1 MSLSLLEKY
10 RNYSMGNLLY
20 DKANK
25 LYREEE
31 YKSMKGM
38 ITDKRIEQ
46 LEKDREFLLK
56 KNIEFENN
64 FARLEKVIYNV
75 CSLRNN
81 NTNNNGNTNNHSN
94 SNNNKHKKLLPR
106 STSSISIIKQPHNNN
121 QRRNSATTKM
131 IKSHSLINITKHNNN
146 NKQIPKRS
154 QTKFTSL
161 KEKEKI
167 TNTTLKQKIN
177 QLQNKIKVL
186 EEELYYSTLAV
197 KGYTY
202 LNKELHSWQRK
213 TEVIGK
219 DMYDKLDELK
229 HTLFNDKKIFSDE
242 VLKTK
247 KLCDASITAIQEK
260 FQDTLNRQ
268 EFLIEM
274 YTEQNQQI
282 KKRLQK
288 IRNIFY

>member
-1 MSLSLLEKY
+1 
-10 RNYSMGNLLY
+10 MGNLLY

-64 FARLEKVIYNV
+64 FARLEKVIHNV
-75 CSLRNN
+75 CSLHN
-81 NTNNNGNTNNHSN
+81 NNNGNNYSN
-94 SNNNKHKKLLPR
+94 SSNSKHKKVLPR
-106 STSSISIIKQPHNNN
+106 STSAISIIKQPHNNN
-121 QRRNSATTKM
+121 NNQRRNSVTTKM
-131 IKSHSLINITKHNNN
+131 TKSHSLINITN
-146 NKQIPKRS
+146 NKQLPKQR

-177 QLQNKIKVL
+177 QLQTKIKSL

-219 DMYDKLDELK
+219 DMYEKLDELK

>member
-64 FARLEKVIYNV
+64 FARLEKVIHNV
-75 CSLRNN
+75 CSLHNN
-81 NTNNNGNTNNHSN
+81 NINNDNNYSN
-94 SNNNKHKKLLPR
+94 SSSSNKHKKILPR
-106 STSSISIIKQPHNNN
+106 STSSISIVKQPHNNNNNN

-131 IKSHSLINITKHNNN
+131 TKSHSVINITKHNN
-146 NKQIPKRS
+146 KRR

-167 TNTTLKQKIN
+167 TNINLKQKIN
-177 QLQNKIKVL
+177 QLQTKIKTL

-202 LNKELHSWQRK
+202 LNKELHSWQSK
-213 TEVIGK
+213 TEMIGK
-219 DMYDKLDELK
+219 DMYEKLDELK

>member
-1 MSLSLLEKY
+1 
-10 RNYSMGNLLY
+10 MGNLLY

-25 LYREEE
+25 VYREEE
-31 YKSMKGM
+31 FKSMKGM

-64 FARLEKVIYNV
+64 FARLEKVINNV
-75 CSLRNN
+75 CSLYNN
-81 NTNNNGNTNNHSN
+81 NNNNNNRETLYT
-94 SNNNKHKKLLPR
+94 KLPR
-106 STSSISIIKQPHNNN
+106 SSSSISIIKHPHPQTTNNKH
-121 QRRNSATTKM
+121 RRNSASLYTNESNTKM
-131 IKSHSLINITKHNNN
+131 TKSQSLINITKHN
-146 NKQIPKRS
+146 KTIPKQR

-167 TNTTLKQKIN
+167 NNNNLKQKII
-177 QLQNKIKVL
+177 QLQNQIKTL
-186 EEELYYSTLAV
+186 EEELYYSTIAF
-197 KGYTY
+197 KGYSY
-202 LNKELHSWQRK
+202 LNKELNSWKRK
-213 TEVIGK
+213 TEIIGK
-219 DMYDKLDELK
+219 DMYEKLDELK
-229 HTLFNDKKIFSDE
+229 HTLFNDKKIFSEE

-274 YTEQNQQI
+274 YTEQNLQI